1 MPYSPMGAQPLGF
14 APWQPFGVYLWQAYV
29 QPGDGHRSTPGMH
42 RVAAPT
48 ATLGRVKPS
57 ATHSA
62 VPQPI
67 GGVYSLGGSIESHQI
82 PPPSLHAGEGSSF
95 PGLVQSDDVVNPDSV
110 MAVKPGDSGVVI
122 GYQVDEFTHTW
133 STEQFVAR
141 SHIYPGFTGKVSS
154 LTHFPLEPGCEDYAF
169 LDQAVA
175 DFEQGLDSILTDSL
189 ETLDLDT
196 SLQESDAITS
206 SVSSGFLH
214 SVSTISDNSKPQ
226 LAPSIRT
233 HKLWCQ
239 ARALLTPVSLA
250 TKMSASK
257 LIRYFSSHP
266 AAFGFRA
273 STPPDNISL
282 NSANRKVDQSLSDFQ
297 TGLGATAHATLD
309 TEQLISHLQVALV
322 DTLSSL
328 PEAEGDVIPVSE
340 VHELLLQIH
349 GILDKAVS
357 KRVGNSAH
365 ILAHLFNSVSRQR
378 REVWASQF
386 PFLHSLKE
394 VVPPS
399 EACLYGRINWSL
411 AQAHSVGLSPSFPPK
426 RGGKARPW
434 TGFQFTVQKRPVSG
448 SVPGTS
454 GAPLPKQPHLESVNE
469 ARPHGKK
476 SAGGAVSTSST
487 ESRPKGGCG
496 RQHA

>member
-1 MPYSPMGAQPLGF
+1 M
-14 APWQPFGVYLWQAYV
+14 
-29 QPGDGHRSTPGMH
+29 
-42 RVAAPT
+42 
-48 ATLGRVKPS
+48 
-57 ATHSA
+57 
-62 VPQPI
+62 
-67 GGVYSLGGSIESHQI
+67 
-82 PPPSLHAGEGSSF
+82 
-95 PGLVQSDDVVNPDSV
+95 
-110 MAVKPGDSGVVI
+110 
-122 GYQVDEFTHTW
+122 
-133 STEQFVAR
+133 
-141 SHIYPGFTGKVSS
+141 SS

-175 DFEQGLDSILTDSL
+175 DFKQGLDSILTDSL
-189 ETLDLDT
+189 ETPDLDT
-196 SLQESDAITS
+196 SLQESDAVTS

-214 SVSTISDNSKPQ
+214 SVSTISDNSKLQ
-226 LAPSIRT
+226 LAPSICTR
-233 HKLWCQ
+233 KLWCQ
-239 ARALLTPVSLA
+239 ARALLAPVSLA

-266 AAFGFRA
+266 AAFGFWA

-322 DTLSSL
+322 DTLSLL

-340 VHELLLQIH
+340 VCELLLQIH

-357 KRVGNSAH
+357 KQVGNSAR
-365 ILAHLFNSVSRQR
+365 ILAHLFNSVSRQH

-399 EACLYGRINWSL
+399 EACLYGCINWSL
-411 AQAHSVGLSPSFPPK
+411 AQAHSVGLSQSFPPK

-454 GAPLPKQPHLESVNE
+454 GAPLPKQPHLESGNE
-469 ARPHGKK
+469 AHLHGKK
-476 SAGGAVSTSST
+476 SAGGAVPTSST
-487 ESRPKGGCG
+487 ESRRKGGCG
-496 RQHA
+496 GWHS